1 MRHIAIPILVA
12 VIFLILATY
21 LVAFQVRQSELAFV
35 TRFGQP
41 VRSITKPGLKLKLP
55 TPIERVHK
63 FDARMRLLEA
73 EISEP
78 TMRGKVPIIVASYMV
93 WRIADPLQFYNS
105 VGTIESAEI
114 KLRSQ
119 IHDTQNRVIGQYSF
133 AEFINS
139 DPNKIKFD
147 EIQGKMLADIAPRVV
162 NEYGIEIKTLGIKQ
176 LKISQ
181 ENTKVVFERM
191 KTERK
196 RRTEATIA
204 LGTAEATKIRT
215 EANALKTGLL
225 AAAEGRAKAIQ
236 GQGDAETAKYLEKM
250 EQDPELAMFLRSLET
265 LRTTLQEHT
274 TLVIPTD
281 SEPFSLLKKMPSL
294 KVKASEQKK

>member
-1 MRHIAIPILVA
+1 MRNVVIPILVA
-12 VIFLILATY
+12 VIFLILVTY

-119 IHDTQNRVIGQYSF
+119 IHDTQNRVIGQYTF

-139 DPNKIKFD
+139 DPNMIKFD
-147 EIQGKMLADIAPRVV
+147 EVQGKMLTDIGARVV
-162 NEYGIEIKTLGIKQ
+162 KEYGIEVKTLGIKQ

-181 ENTKVVFERM
+181 ENTKEVFARM
-191 KTERK
+191 KAERK

-215 EANALKTGLL
+215 DADAIRTGLL

-236 GQGDAETAKYLEKM
+236 GQGDAETAKYLAKM
-250 EQDPELAMFLRSLET
+250 EQDPELAMFLRSLDT
-265 LRTTLQEHT
+265 LRTAMQEHT

-281 SEPFSLLKKMPSL
+281 CEPFSLLRKMPL
-294 KVKASEQKK
+294 LKASEQKK